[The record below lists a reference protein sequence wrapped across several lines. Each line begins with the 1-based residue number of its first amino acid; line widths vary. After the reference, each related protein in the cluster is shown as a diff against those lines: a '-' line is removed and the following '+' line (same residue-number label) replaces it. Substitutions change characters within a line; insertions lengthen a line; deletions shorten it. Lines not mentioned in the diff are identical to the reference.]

1 MWGCSTY
8 LIFISWLIFR
18 LSSPL
23 LNYLTLLEGQR
34 MLILPWVD
42 PLLNYCFD
50 LPLRPFPSHRHL
62 RQRLPLAEQL
72 LVIPLHPLQVA
83 AISLALINRRGRHR

>member
-1 MWGCSTY
+1 
-8 LIFISWLIFR
+8 
-18 LSSPL
+18 
-23 LNYLTLLEGQR
+23 

-50 LPLRPFPSHRHL
+50 LLRRFPSHRRL
-62 RQRLPLAEQL
+62 RHRQPLVEQL
-72 LVIPLHPLQVA
+72 LIIPLHPLQVA